1 MNILFLEFSKNKP
14 TKGRTHSY
22 KWDDT
27 DTLGKTFFYT
37 HDPTGLGRKQ
47 NFALT
52 LYRSTDGGKS
62 TTKLAEHVWSF
73 GVEDKFIFV
82 SVAYKPKGQ
91 SVPSRIMHVSTDH
104 GTTFDAVQLP
114 AISQE
119 QFFSI
124 LDADE
129 GMIFMH
135 IDDVGDTGKGIIY
148 TSDSR
153 GIVYTESLNDNLY
166 PNGEDVTDFFRIAS
180 LKGVYITSQLK
191 DDSSIESKITFDKGA
206 TWDELPQPANCMK
219 DVDPHE
225 CNCNRTTDSYCHLQL
240 HSSFSIAKVCFE
252 TKLIVNKH

>member
-1 MNILFLEFSKNKP
+1 MLKITRK
-14 TKGRTHSY
+14 KGRTHSY

-27 DTLGKTFFYT
+27 DTTGKTFFYT

-91 SVPSRIMHVSTDH
+91 SVPTRIMHVSTDH
-104 GTTFDAVQLP
+104 GDTFDAVQLP

-135 IDDVGDTGKGIIY
+135 IDDIGDTGKGVIY

-153 GIVYTESLNDNLY
+153 GIVYTESLKDNLY

-206 TWDELPQPANCMK
+206 TWDDLTQPANCMK
-219 DVDPHE
+219 NVDPAE
-225 CNCNRTTDSYCHLQL
+225 CNCNHTTDSYCHLQL
-240 HSSFSIAKVCFE
+240 HSSFSIAKVYILTLILICS
-252 TKLIVNKH
+252 KL